1 MESCLRA
8 ILRPVDLVYFASK
21 QTGGEERPQRGERS
35 PGDAS
40 AGGLSLFCE
49 LTLRAGRQE
58 TAKTGGRPARLPVGH
73 LPAKDEHTSP

>member
-1 MESCLRA
+1 MSLVNVSRETSFDSSKMRA
-8 ILRPVDLVYFASK
+8 
-21 QTGGEERPQRGERS
+21 TGGEEEPQRGERS

-49 LTLRAGRQE
+49 LTLA
-58 TAKTGGRPARLPVGH
+58 ASPPACLSVGT